1 MKTLTKQWLKV
12 FAILTLML
20 TTSMVVN
27 AKVTVKSG
35 IQHGSVA
42 VDKPNATA
50 GETVTITVTPDE
62 GYYAESSNVTLEK
75 TVDPGSANAPGL
87 RVDGPSVG
95 GDTFNPNGSALAT
108 HSEPAQYTFIM
119 PEAPYGVL
127 VDAEFQE
134 CILLTA
140 EMFEAIADQNWTGHQ
155 ITPVPVIST
164 TGTNAGLTADYYDLV
179 YGGNVT
185 QTGYVKIHGKGKF
198 TGTVQLDFNILRPSL
213 YLVGSFNNWDEQ
225 ATQYKFVEQEDGTF
239 KLEVTGWTANSEFKL
254 VDDNNQWYGPTSGV
268 ELGKDQLG
276 VAQALSTESGMNNF
290 KLLGAGDWTFTVSAD
305 WKTIT
310 VTGTWKYNIIY
321 PENLT
326 NGEITHT
333 PAGPQPAGT
342 EISLFTMPS
351 QGYMTTNLTAT
362 NVTTGAN
369 IELVGDYNTFTMPE
383 SDVRVNVEFVKIPT
397 LTLVYSVD
405 NWAHQY
411 ELHFTKDAN
420 GNFSLSAPGLPS
432 DVSFILK
439 DENGI
444 LYHANENASSD
455 NFNYWID
462 KDKIGT
468 ALDLTTETGKMNFYL
483 PVPGDWEITVPADR
497 LSMTVNGTWK
507 YKVTTDVVE
516 NTGGS
521 ITASPRFAEAGATI
535 TVTVAPE
542 DDYQMD
548 HLTMVTTGDNPT
560 SVDFTDNGDGTFT
573 FTMPESDVYVRVK
586 FIKTPKLTLVRT
598 SNADDDWSSTESIP
612 FTKNENGD
620 WVLPEQTWEAGVAF
634 YLQDENG
641 TKYYYA
647 QSSAENEYYNMPK
660 DKVGQWQNLYTGT
673 PRGQYFKMLVAGKW
687 TITVNEARIALKVEG
702 DWGHLITIEANESLA
717 AHTEVVHAGTDTYV
731 EDNRAAKGERVKVV
745 YTPIGDVITVEVKD
759 ADGNTVDYD
768 TEDNSFIMPD
778 SPVTITITA
787 TIEEY
792 AIIMTQATG
801 EQGYYME
808 ANVEN
813 VAKVRPGTTVTVTV
827 TPNNES
833 DFAVVGLVTDPGVE
847 VTDNGDG
854 TFTFTMPRENI
865 HVSATLEAKLQGVEF
880 TADRHWATYIG
891 KYTLQKPEDVTVYE
905 VTGISN
911 GMVQIVELEYI
922 PDYYPVL
929 LYSETSMSD
938 ITTPVI
944 ANQDE
949 STDASPL
956 LGSVDGTNI
965 QEGDYVLYND
975 VFVRVS
981 EDGPL
986 AAHRC
991 YIPSQ
996 AVNASTPAGAPRFM
1010 SIATPAQGG
1019 TITAIEYID
1028 MSDVAGVKYVNMQ
1041 GITSDKPFSGLNI
1054 MVITRTDGTTVTRKV
1069 VK

>member
-1 MKTLTKQWLKV
+1 MKTLTKPWIRAFTLM
-12 FAILTLML
+12 ALML
-20 TTSMVVN
+20 TTSLVVN
-27 AKVTVKSG
+27 AAQKVTVKTG
-35 IQHGSVA
+35 IQHGSVV

-87 RVDGPSVG
+87 RTDGPVVG
-95 GDTFNPNGSALAT
+95 GDTFNPAGPALAT
-108 HSEPAQYTFIM
+108 HSEPAQYTFTM

-134 CILLTA
+134 CIPLTA
-140 EMFEAIADQNWTGHQ
+140 EMFEAIADQNWTGRQ

-164 TGTNAGLTADYYDLV
+164 AGTEAGLTADYYDLV

-198 TGTVQLDFNILRPSL
+198 TGTVQLNFNILRPSL
-213 YLVGSFNNWDEQ
+213 YLVGSFNDWDAQ
-225 ATQYKFVEQEDGTF
+225 ATQYKFVEQENGTF
-239 KLEVTGWTANSEFKL
+239 KLEVTGWTANTEFKL
-254 VDDNNQWYGPTSGV
+254 VDDKNQWYGPTSSV

-305 WKTIT
+305 WTTIT
-310 VTGTWKYNIIY
+310 VNGTWKYSIIL
-321 PENLT
+321 PENVT
-326 NGEITHT
+326 HGEISYV
-333 PAGPQPAGT
+333 PNGPQVAGT
-342 EISLFTMPS
+342 KITLLTTPES
-351 QGYMTTNLTAT
+351 GYQTANLSAT
-362 NVTTGAN
+362 NVTTGEN
-369 IELVGDYNTFTMPE
+369 IELIDDYSFIMPE

-432 DVSFILK
+432 DVSFILI

-444 LYHANENASSD
+444 QYHANENASSD

-483 PVPGDWEITVPADR
+483 PIPGNWEIIVPADR

-521 ITASPRFAEAGATI
+521 ITATPIFAEAGTTI

-542 DDYQMD
+542 DGYQMD
-548 HLTMVTTGDNPT
+548 HLTVVTTGDNPT

-573 FTMPESDVYVRVK
+573 FTMPESNVYVRVK

-673 PRGQYFKMLVAGKW
+673 PGGQYFKMPVAGKW

-702 DWGHLITIEANESLA
+702 DWGHLITINADESLN
-717 AHTEVVHAGTDTYV
+717 AHTEVVHALTDTYV
-731 EDNRAAKGERVKVV
+731 EDNYAAEGERVKVV

-759 ADGNTVDYD
+759 ADDNTVDYD

-792 AIIMTQATG
+792 AIIMTQGTG
-801 EQGYYME
+801 EQGYYMA

-827 TPNNES
+827 TPLNEG
-833 DFAVVGLVTDPGVE
+833 DFAVVGLVTDPALD

-854 TFTFTMPRENI
+854 TYTFVMPRENVR
-865 HVSATLEAKLQGVEF
+865 VSATLEAKLQGVEF
-880 TADRHWATYIG
+880 TADHHWATYVG
-891 KYTLQKPEDVTVYE
+891 KYTLQKPEGVTVYDA
-905 VTGISN
+905 TGISN
-911 GMVQIVELEYI
+911 GIVQIVEIDHI
-922 PDYYPVL
+922 PDYFPVL
-929 LYSETSMSD
+929 LYSETPMSN

-944 ANQDE
+944 ENQDE
-949 STDASPL
+949 STAASLL
-956 LGSVDGTNI
+956 LGNVDGTNV

-981 EDGPL
+981 EAGPL

-996 AVNASTPAGAPRFM
+996 AVSSTPSGAPRIL
-1010 SIATPAQGG
+1010 SIGFAEQGG
-1019 TITAIEYID
+1019 AITAIEGID

-1041 GITSDKPFSGLNI
+1041 GLTSDKPFSGLNI
-1054 MVITRTDGTTVTRKV
+1054 MVITRTDGTTETRKV